1 MALNWQDVAQV
12 RFQDTTQAAKNISDS
27 LSSLGDPLQAVIDSQ
42 TEDRQNALENA
53 IARQQVQAQGM
64 GAIASNMNAQ
74 ANMAEVRRK
83 LDPDYIAMENAE
95 TAAKTQMYAAQTL
108 NYENQAK
115 ENEFTNNIL
124 RNRFPQYFNQS
135 PAGTTG
141 ATGATDGTLDTTS
154 IQPAPGLVN
163 STDSD
168 FLNSKIPGMGGMFT
182 DQNNQTNSSFL
193 IEKYASK
200 LNETSTNVGYLD
212 LKENMMQDL
221 KAASVSDANSIKIID
236 NVFGNFQIEVAK
248 DRSTAIKAD
257 NKVNIITASDNFL
270 ATGNIADV
278 VNLTKADFVTAYGDV
293 KGKETYTAMLDKAYV
308 DAAGKTGTL
317 AFDPRNPQNPLSP
330 SVTTSRTSAT
340 NYVNFR
346 KTIAEYPEDVRTSVT
361 SRYVAENNLNVDE
374 IKTYENALQA
384 DQKQIVRNVTS
395 DLSKNNYDMSNLD
408 SDLQS
413 LHGINIDTLT
423 GVHNLAVSKL
433 VEKLSTDTDT
443 MSLAST
449 AKAMRQESYTEVYT
463 DAELKRAEIGI
474 DNFGASLNSYLDD
487 VLPGAT
493 TATKKILLSNIQTR
507 FGFDEI
513 TAKLDKRKKS
523 IKAIAGYF
531 DSTKF
536 SPFSIGSTQALITA
550 ERGDEDHPYDGNE
563 GGILEVIADNF
574 IKKSLEKAANENTVN
589 PKNYP
594 KYSSYNLKRIALKA
608 FSDVFTADNEKLE
621 DDDWVLTKSISVFG
635 DDEIETT
642 GIFANRDLD
651 LTAGTNPEAY
661 TQFIDRYAA
670 LLKGSNSQLENH
682 VKTKVT
688 K

>member
-12 RFQDTTQAAKNISDS
+12 RFQDTTQAADNIAKSM
-27 LSSLGDPLQAVIDSQ
+27 SSLFDPLQDIIDSQ
-42 TEDRQNALENA
+42 TEDNQNALDSA
-53 IARQQVQAQGM
+53 IAQQQMKATGM
-64 GAIASNMNAQ
+64 SAMASGMNAQ
-74 ANMAEVRRK
+74 ANMAEVQRK
-83 LDPDYIAMENAE
+83 LDPAYIDMQNAE

-115 ENEFTNNIL
+115 ESEFTNNIL
-124 RNRFPQYFNQS
+124 RKRFPQYFNQ
-135 PAGTTG
+135 PPVDT
-141 ATGATDGTLDTTS
+141 TGATDGTLDTTS

-221 KAASVSDANSIKIID
+221 KSASVSDANSTKIID
-236 NVFGNFQIEVAK
+236 SVFGNFQIEVAK

-270 ATGNIADV
+270 AYGNIADV

-308 DAAGKTGTL
+308 DAASKTGTL

-395 DLSKNNYDMSNLD
+395 DLSKNDYNMSNLD

-433 VEKLSTDTDT
+433 VEKLSTGKDTQ
-443 MSLAST
+443 SLAST
-449 AKAMRQESYTEVYT
+449 AKAMRQESYSEVYT
-463 DAELKRAEIGI
+463 DDELKRAEIGI
-474 DNFGASLNSYLDD
+474 DNFGTRLNAYLDS

-493 TATKKILLSNIQTR
+493 TATKKILLSNIKTR
-507 FGFDEI
+507 FGFDDI
-513 TAKLDKRKKS
+513 NAKLDTRKKT

-531 DSTKF
+531 DSSKKF
-536 SPFSIGSTQALITA
+536 SPFSIGSTQALMTT
-550 ERGDEDHPYDGNE
+550 ERADKDHPYDGNE

-574 IKKSLEKAANENTVN
+574 IEKALKKAEDENTVN
-589 PKNYP
+589 PKKYP

-608 FSDVFTADNEKLE
+608 FSDVFTADNEALE
-621 DDDWVLTKSISVFG
+621 DDDWILTKSISIFG
-635 DDEIETT
+635 DDEIETS

-651 LTAGTNPEAY
+651 LTEGTNTKMY
-661 TQFIDRYAA
+661 QQFIKRYEY
-670 LLKGSNSQLENH
+670 LLKNSNSQLENH